1 MNYHLGGIPWFS
13 SCLRSLSHL
22 CPFSLNNAKIH
33 TYQQTQKIPST
44 TCKTFPLCMFN
55 NSLRPR
61 SILNRIFRGRL
72 GQGELAKEIKGG
84 IWEGKLLWWSQ
95 FWLVLGLIFRAVS
108 FSVLPAQLHLL
119 TRPCSEPCCKNPICT
134 AIVSQ
139 IYLYDASREAVSL
152 SFEMPALL
160 TSVSFVL
167 SCPKCLFMCTFA
179 FLQAK
184 LVFLKEK
191 SVDWL
196 HQGHPGE
203 GGGQWLGFRFLN
215 SMPDLRNESR
225 AQEFAFIKEPQGTLM
240 HTESWE
246 LQSKEWQTVMDTGQ
260 GFVSNVPLIQW

>member
-1 MNYHLGGIPWFS
+1 MTDNQLTQLLRSLSIELS
-13 SCLRSLSHL
+13 SGRDSLVFFLLRSLSHL
-22 CPFSLNNAKIH
+22 CPFSWNNAKIH

-44 TCKTFPLCMFN
+44 ACKTFPLCIFN
-55 NSLRPR
+55 NPLRPR
-61 SILNRIFRGRL
+61 SILNRMFSGRL

-84 IWEGKLLWWSQ
+84 SREGELVWWSQ
-95 FWLVLGLIFRAVS
+95 FWLVLVFIFRVVS
-108 FSVLPAQLHLL
+108 FSVLPAQLHIL
-119 TRPCSEPCCKNPICT
+119 TCPCSEPCCKNPICT
-134 AIVSQ
+134 AIVSR

-167 SCPKCLFMCTFA
+167 SCPKCLFMYTFA

-203 GGGQWLGFRFLN
+203 GVSDWGSDFWAPCQTSGMNLG
-215 SMPDLRNESR
+215 LRNLHLLKNPR
-225 AQEFAFIKEPQGTLM
+225 W
-240 HTESWE
+240 H
-246 LQSKEWQTVMDTGQ
+246 
-260 GFVSNVPLIQW
+260 